1 MLADPARERKFS
13 RMLKFIPLA
22 EETGLIISMG
32 RWVLRRACHQLRSWR
47 EQGVGA
53 LRVSVNVSPREFRA
67 PGFLESLAGILEET
81 QMRPGELELTERGV
95 MQHDRKTFDVLR
107 EVKKMGVRLAV
118 DDFGTGHTTFHYLK
132 HFPLDTL
139 KIDKSL
145 TQGIAS
151 DVKDAA
157 ITKALLVMAH
167 RLQLNVVAEGVETE
181 AQMSFLGDH
190 RCDEVQGYLFSRPLP
205 AHELLDALERYV
217 SATLGVVNVARTI
230 SGFENLARLSQVSEQ
245 RVVTF
250 ILLAMRIESSKQPIQ
265 PDCLPEP
272 RCRPY
277 LPSRRFRPNRSIC
290 SWTNTPFNSD
300 RPLSR
305 SPVNCF
311 SQFTIV
317 GRLGSLLN
325 PQKRSSIGSSQTY
338 CRCSRR
344 RAPTSSIPT
353 NTRTSRTL
361 P

>member
-1 MLADPARERKFS
+1 MYSAKDSGRNAFQFFDEPMHAAVVERFEMENHLRRAMTQDELELFYQPLVNAQTRACVGVEALVRWKNPTQGRLSADA
-13 RMLKFIPLA
+13 FIPLA

-217 SATLGVVNVARTI
+217 SA
-230 SGFENLARLSQVSEQ
+230 
-245 RVVTF
+245 
-250 ILLAMRIESSKQPIQ
+250 
-265 PDCLPEP
+265 
-272 RCRPY
+272 
-277 LPSRRFRPNRSIC
+277 
-290 SWTNTPFNSD
+290 
-300 RPLSR
+300 
-305 SPVNCF
+305 
-311 SQFTIV
+311 
-317 GRLGSLLN
+317 
-325 PQKRSSIGSSQTY
+325 
-338 CRCSRR
+338 
-344 RAPTSSIPT
+344 
-353 NTRTSRTL
+353 
-361 P
+361 